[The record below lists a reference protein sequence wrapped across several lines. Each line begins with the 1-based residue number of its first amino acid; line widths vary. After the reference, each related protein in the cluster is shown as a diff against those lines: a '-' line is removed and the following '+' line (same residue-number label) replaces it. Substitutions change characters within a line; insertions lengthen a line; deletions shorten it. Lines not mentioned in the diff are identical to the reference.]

1 MMKNVKNVDTVVI
14 DGVRFVKEGAPAATE
29 NKMPVVKN
37 CYFSDDRTI
46 VLWDDG
52 TKTVVQCQPGDQFDP
67 EKGIF
72 AAIAKRAYGNTGK
85 FNDVMRTA
93 NDMGEYN
100 FIKEMAKNPDAM
112 TKLIEDLFYGLAN
125 SDEED
130 DEDDVCDKSL
140 LSALPERNGWVH
152 IDDIYRLIS
161 GHSNYHGDNIL
172 AALTCLAE
180 GKKVLKPITVLDTQ
194 PKDVVDKNKLVET
207 IKHYMQYPDGL
218 SRLLTIY
225 GGN

>member
-1 MMKNVKNVDTVVI
+1 MMKNIKNVDTVVI

-29 NKMPVVKN
+29 NKMPAVKN

-100 FIKEMAKNPDAM
+100 FIKEMVKNPDAM

-140 LSALPERNGWVH
+140 PSAQPEPLTDKEQR
-152 IDDIYRLIS
+152 IF
-161 GHSNYHGDNIL
+161 L
-172 AALTCLAE
+172 AAMGREEKVCKQVDEECRNCRESYEDSLVKVCHE
-180 GKKVLKPITVLDTQ
+180 IIRKGKGALWMI
-194 PKDVVDKNKLVET
+194 
-207 IKHYMQYPDGL
+207 
-218 SRLLTIY
+218 
-225 GGN
+225 

>member
-37 CYFSDDRTI
+37 CYFSGDRTI

-112 TKLIEDLFYGLAN
+112 TKLIEDLFYSLAN

-140 LSALPERNGWVH
+140 PSALPERTCVNCGRTMNNGGWYADGGTRCPIEEH
-152 IDDIYRLIS
+152 Y
-161 GHSNYHGDNIL
+161 
-172 AALTCLAE
+172 AL
-180 GKKVLKPITVLDTQ
+180 
-194 PKDVVDKNKLVET
+194 PKDGYCHLWEKRNVADDD
-207 IKHYMQYPDGL
+207 YPEKRTDE
-218 SRLLTIY
+218 
-225 GGN
+225 